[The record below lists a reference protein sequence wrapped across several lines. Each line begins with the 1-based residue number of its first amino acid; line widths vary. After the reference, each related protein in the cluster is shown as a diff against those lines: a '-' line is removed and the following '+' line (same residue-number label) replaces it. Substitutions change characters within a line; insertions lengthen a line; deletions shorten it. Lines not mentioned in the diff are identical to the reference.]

1 MALSRRLPRRILLGG
16 LLASPALAQIQAQWA
31 PSRPIRLVLPL
42 AAGGSLDALAR
53 VLGARMQ
60 GPLGRPVVVEARP
73 GGGGNLAFEHVA
85 RAAPDGH
92 TLLVGWDSL
101 AINPALYPRLPYDV
115 LRDFAPVAQTIA
127 APQAL
132 VVRADSPHRDLA
144 GLIAAS
150 RAARAPMSWASPG
163 NGSIGHLTGEQF
175 RALAGLGDFAHVP
188 YRGAAPALTDLLAGV
203 VDAFWGN
210 LPASAEHVREGRM
223 RALAV
228 TSAGRN
234 AGLPLIPT
242 AAEQG
247 FPDLVVI
254 SWQGFLAPA
263 GTPEPVIARL
273 NAETNAALAHP
284 ETRSWL
290 ANQGSEPVGGPPG
303 VLTELLAKDLPRWEA
318 LVQRAGIRPD

>member
-1 MALSRRLPRRILLGG
+1 MTLPRRLALT
-16 LLASPALAQIQAQWA
+16 LLATPALAQASWA

-42 AAGGSLDALAR
+42 APGGSLDALAR

-115 LRDFAPVAQTIA
+115 LRDFAPVVQTIA

-132 VVRADSPHRDLA
+132 VVRADSAHQSLA
-144 GLIAAS
+144 ALIAA
-150 RAARAPMSWASPG
+150 ARRTALSWASPG

-175 RALAGLGDFAHVP
+175 RGLAGLTDFAHVP

-228 TSAGRN
+228 TSAQRTP
-234 AGLPLIPT
+234 GLPQVPT

-247 FPDLVVI
+247 FSDLVVI
-254 SWQGFLAPA
+254 SWQGLLAPA
-263 GTPEPVIARL
+263 GTPAPAIERL
-273 NAETNAALAHP
+273 NAEANAALAHP

-290 ANQGSEPVGGPPG
+290 AAQGSEPVGGPPDT
-303 VLTELLAKDLPRWEA
+303 LSALLAADLPRWEA
-318 LVQRAGIRPD
+318 LVRRAGIRPD

>member
-1 MALSRRLPRRILLGG
+1 
-16 LLASPALAQIQAQWA
+16 
-31 PSRPIRLVLPL
+31 VLPL

-60 GPLGRPVVVEARP
+60 GPLGRPLVVEARP

-85 RAAPDGH
+85 RSAPDGH

-115 LRDFAPVAQTIA
+115 VRDFAPVVQTIA

-132 VVRADSPHRDLA
+132 VVRADSPHQSLDAFLA
-144 GLIAAS
+144 AL
-150 RAARAPMSWASPG
+150 RAPRAPMSWASPG

-175 RALAGLGDFAHVP
+175 RALAALPDFAHVP

-228 TSAGRN
+228 TSATRN
-234 AGLPLIPT
+234 GGLPQIPT

-284 ETRSWL
+284 ETQSWL
-290 ANQGSEPVGGPPG
+290 AAQGSEPVGGAPA
-303 VLTELLAKDLPRWEA
+303 VLAELLARDLPRWDA
-318 LVQRAGIRPD
+318 LVRRAGIRPD